1 MSTNDTALLQR
12 WTRHRDAD
20 AFTELVDRHGGM
32 VYGACRRVLG
42 DIHEAQ
48 DAAQESFME
57 LMRAPHAITAS
68 LPGWLHTVAVRR
80 SLDRIKQSQRRRQR
94 EEAFAAR
101 AGAAAEAA
109 PDDLLAVVDEA
120 IAAQPDLYRVP
131 IVLRF
136 LEGRTHA
143 EIGAQLG
150 VAESTVRH
158 RIEKGVEQVRETL
171 RKRGVLVGAG
181 SLAVA
186 LEGQAAQAAPA
197 GLAAALGR
205 LAVSGA
211 VPAAAGVLGAGRRP
225 HARRQAQTRTPCSRV
240 PVRKAQARAGRVM
253 GRRTRQRAGMAR
265 RRLPRWLPGE
275 KTRLP
280 T

>member
-158 RIEKGVEQVRETL
+158 RIEKGVE
-171 RKRGVLVGAG
+171 
-181 SLAVA
+181 
-186 LEGQAAQAAPA
+186 
-197 GLAAALGR
+197 
-205 LAVSGA
+205 
-211 VPAAAGVLGAGRRP
+211 
-225 HARRQAQTRTPCSRV
+225 
-240 PVRKAQARAGRVM
+240 
-253 GRRTRQRAGMAR
+253 
-265 RRLPRWLPGE
+265 
-275 KTRLP
+275 
-280 T
+280 